1 MCPDNVSFLSITVL
15 PSLYVPGWYLR
26 VKIGFRDTMG
36 GSAKI
41 SVINVLLQP
50 WPANPSE
57 NLQKAYFSLLYT
69 SVCLQDSKLARSCGV
84 WRILHNSGIIE
95 PMCIPKT
102 LIIRIVN
109 WPTIVVSTGHFIL
122 YFSWEGLPWLP
133 RLIPEEIFWICKSD
147 GVDALIFLHFEILTI
162 NVVGLHIGGVYNCG
176 GRLSELQTGPCL
188 EWMITHSVFGESKT

>member
-1 MCPDNVSFLSITVL
+1 MCPDTVSFLSITVL

-102 LIIRIVN
+102 KIIRIVN
-109 WPTIVVSTGHFIL
+109 WQTIRIPVVSTGHFIL
-122 YFSWEGLPWLP
+122 YSVERGYVPWLPWLV
-133 RLIPEEIFWICKSD
+133 PEEIFWICKSD
-147 GVDALIFLHFEILTI
+147 GVDALIVLHFEIL
-162 NVVGLHIGGVYNCG
+162 
-176 GRLSELQTGPCL
+176 
-188 EWMITHSVFGESKT
+188 K